1 MEILV
6 GILAKENHLR
16 FIWKVLKESKSSFSQ
31 GKVTGILA
39 ITKAARLEQESYNV
53 YSAHR

>member
-16 FIWKVLKESKSSFSQ
+16 VIWKVLEESKFSFIE

-39 ITKAARLEQESYNV
+39 ITKGCTA
-53 YSAHR
+53 

>member
-16 FIWKVLKESKSSFSQ
+16 VIWKVLEESKSSFIE

-39 ITKAARLEQESYNV
+39 ITKGCTA
-53 YSAHR
+53 